1 MKHIFIYNP
10 AAGRSDNAI
19 GHLKSNLKRYDGLIT
34 YEIYHTTEPGDAT
47 AYVRTRCKAEPEE
60 MLRFYACGG
69 DGTANEV
76 LHGIIGQPNASM
88 TIFPCGSGNDFVKYY
103 GGAKRFLDIDAL
115 INGVETPIDV
125 MRIGDRYS
133 LNVTNFGFDTAVA
146 RTMEKV
152 RRKKIIGGKNAYTTG
167 ILTAL
172 MKAMKN
178 DCTVFVDGEQINDGK
193 ILLCTVANG
202 SHVGGSFKCA
212 PKSDNTD
219 GLLEICLVR
228 PVSRFTFIKLV
239 NVYKEG
245 THLDDD
251 RFEKIITYRRGKS
264 VRVCAPE
271 GFAYTL
277 DGEIVEQNEFT
288 IENCPAAIRFAVPA
302 EKSTQNEAQEQAE
315 NEKEPAT
322 V

>member
-1 MKHIFIYNP
+1 MLYAEKRATHIHGEYIVKFVH
-10 AAGRSDNAI
+10 AD
-19 GHLKSNLKRYDGLIT
+19 
-34 YEIYHTTEPGDAT
+34 
-47 AYVRTRCKAEPEE
+47 
-60 MLRFYACGG
+60 
-69 DGTANEV
+69 V
-76 LHGIIGQPNASM
+76 LHL
-88 TIFPCGSGNDFVKYY
+88 FGNDFVKYY

-146 RTMEKV
+146 RTMERV
-152 RRKKIIGGKNAYTTG
+152 RRKKIIGGKHAYTTG

-178 DCTVFVDGEQINDGK
+178 DCTVYVDGEQINDGK

-251 RFEKIITYRRGKS
+251 RFEKIITYRQGKS

-277 DGEIVEQNEFT
+277 DGEIVEQNDFT
-288 IENCPAAIRFAVPA
+288 IENCPALIRFAVPA
-302 EKSTQNEAQEQAE
+302 QKCEENEENEVQEA
-315 NEKEPAT
+315 EKEPVT